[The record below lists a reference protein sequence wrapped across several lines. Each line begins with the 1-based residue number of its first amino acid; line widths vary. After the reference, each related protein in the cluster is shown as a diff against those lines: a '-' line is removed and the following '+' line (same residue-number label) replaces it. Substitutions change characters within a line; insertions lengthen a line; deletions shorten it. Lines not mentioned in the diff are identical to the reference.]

1 MENRNLEGGVNTGST
16 NPNAF
21 SGGSM
26 NGESTDK
33 NVQDAM
39 GHAQSAIG
47 SAKDALGSGV
57 QAANTEIDALKD
69 QIAKLAQTVSQLV
82 QSQASTTRDQ
92 VMTAVGSAGELDL
105 EIRFGCERDFDIR
118 RARRGITHQ
127 EQSMGSDRDRGALGP
142 AHRQGAL
149 VNASSKG

>member
-1 MENRNLEGGVNTGST
+1 MENGNLEGGVNTSST

-92 VMTAVGSAGELDL
+92 VVTAVGSA
-105 EIRFGCERDFDIR
+105 
-118 RARRGITHQ
+118 
-127 EQSMGSDRDRGALGP
+127 SDSISKSASAAKGTLTSVEHDVESRIKNNPWAAIAIAGLLGLLIAKAL
-142 AHRQGAL
+142 
-149 VNASSKG
+149 S

>member
-1 MENRNLEGGVNTGST
+1 VEQRNFETEFNAKPT

-26 NGESTDK
+26 NGESTAK

-57 QAANTEIDALKD
+57 QAANTEIDALKE
-69 QIAKLAQTVSQLV
+69 QISKLAQTVSQLV
-82 QSQASTTRDQ
+82 QSQASTAKDQ
-92 VMTAVGSAGELDL
+92 VMSAVGSASETLSQSAHAAHGTLTSVEADV
-105 EIRFGCERDFDIR
+105 ESRIKRNPW
-118 RARRGITHQ
+118 AAITIA
-127 EQSMGSDRDRGALGP
+127 GLLGLLI
-142 AHRQGAL
+142 AKAI
-149 VNASSKG
+149 S